1 MTRYAVAV
9 LAVVLA
15 TDAPKAGLLAAD
27 APKKDKEGLQGTWKV
42 VSVEKG
48 GKDQE
53 VGKGFVMVFDKDTFA
68 VKRGD
73 DVIVKGT
80 FKVDPA
86 KKPKA
91 IDMTITEAK
100 KEEYKDKEVHGIYEL
115 EKDSLKW
122 CMAEP
127 GENDRPT
134 EFATKEGT
142 QRLLV
147 TFNKEKP

>member
-9 LAVVLA
+9 LAVV
-15 TDAPKAGLLAAD
+15 LAAD

-42 VSVEKG
+42 VSVEQG
-48 GKDQE
+48 GKAQE
-53 VGKGFVMVFDKDTFA
+53 EGKEFVMVFDKDTFA

-100 KEEYKDKEVHGIYEL
+100 KEQDKDKEIHGIYEL

-122 CMAEP
+122 CTAEP
-127 GENDRPT
+127 GEKDRPT

-142 QRLLV
+142 KLLV
-147 TFNKEKP
+147 VTLKKDKP